1 MKDFFS
7 TGIAGTILVNGLY
20 YRCTY
25 NNDENMVLKKPM
37 TRILVSSI
45 NKIVAGFLQL
55 KSNTYEI

>member
-55 KSNTYEI
+55 KK